1 MRSKNGGR
9 KLIVFIRIPEEGR
22 VKSRLASGAGAG
34 NAVKLYRAMLEDL
47 GGNIEPYKNVLVPM
61 VDRPTDPRNRD
72 EKLPKPWTCGVRL
85 QEGQNLGER
94 MENAFRDVFWDGS
107 RTGAAVAD
115 KAVLIG
121 SDVPHIRHETVADA
135 FELLDRKDM
144 VLGPAVDGGYYLIG
158 FRADA
163 FFRIRSAPG
172 GLFRTIPWG
181 TAEVFSV
188 TVDRALG
195 LGLSVGEVSVM
206 VDIDT
211 LEDLIR
217 VLKSPEAEGL
227 PRLRAKALELGVIS
241 FRNG

>member
-9 KLIVFIRIPEEGR
+9 KLIVFIRIPEEGK

-47 GGNIEPYKNVLVPM
+47 GETLEPYKNVLVPM

-72 EKLPKPWTCGVRL
+72 ENLPKPWSAGVLL
-85 QEGQNLGER
+85 QEGKDLGAR
-94 MENAFRDVFWDGS
+94 MENAFLRVFEG
-107 RTGAAVAD
+107 AD

-163 FFRIRSAPG
+163 FFRIRSAPS